1 MADTDSALKTQ
12 LFMSESQRNNAMDL
26 TNRINQGF
34 QAIGQA
40 LKFKSDISQSM
51 VSSALDLRKLEIDEW
66 YKGEA
71 LKNEAASLRI
81 REQELIKDNDYR
93 RDALNEKMEYNRLE
107 RERKL
112 ADQDRIRANSLVTN
126 QIGVLDQENEGLVIE
141 AANIEKRINQLEVD
155 YFANPGKTS
164 REEIDDL
171 KANYRL
177 GLEKIQGKIIS
188 NKFKVSRLTNTKG
201 DIAAGLA
208 DLSTV
213 SGAPNERDYSGL
225 RNAPNESANIGLTPN
240 PKIIDG
246 VDRGPS
252 VVTDEYGVMSLGESK
267 GKYYPSPQG
276 LPLSQEYPVDQ
287 LTGQMLSP
295 EQVEIA
301 LKQGGTLVPEHQ
313 RNAYNNQQ
321 QKSKSSDVD
330 SGLTEKRGFDK
341 EVIPIVKPKTYKI
354 SAKDVFYYAD
364 TAPNADYNPAALKN
378 MYESLPEEERN
389 NVSSKIKISR
399 AEEAAK
405 SAVALIW
412 EANYEPKKE
421 NERYGDIIPTDN
433 FKTINVFQETKKAA
447 LERLKNKTSD
457 DLIKDP
463 SLITLEDG
471 MKAANKVFGINQ
483 EPNTPPAAP
492 RPPGVNT
499 DEVNAALGLG
509 GKNPQPNNPPPNTDE
524 FNIETATNNYI
535 KMLGGDSLESD
546 AMGSSFNEEI
556 NKKASALAEFE
567 KNTIQFLQ
575 KNERELTRSLASLS
589 EDELGVIRT
598 VASGDYGSSTY
609 GTYVNREQAVK
620 AIMAKG
626 KEYAAEFLAE
636 NELSKNKK
644 LGIYRKARK
653 ELEPKKSAIERSRE
667 KLRKTREYL
676 QTTLEQ
682 QPNVNVYK

>member
-267 GKYYPSPQG
+267 GEYYPSPQG

-412 EANYEPKKE
+412 EAKYEPKKE

-433 FKTINVFQETKKAA
+433 FKTIDVFQETKKAA

-483 EPNTPPAAP
+483 EPNTPPVVP
-492 RPPGVNT
+492 KPPGVNT

-509 GKNPQPNNPPPNTDE
+509 GNNPPPPNTNKFD
-524 FNIETATNNYI
+524 IETATNNYI
-535 KMLGGDSLESD
+535 KMLGGDSTESD
-546 AMGSSFNEEI
+546 AMGEVFNNRI
-556 NKKASALAEFE
+556 NEQAGALAKFD
-567 KNTIQFLQ
+567 KDTNQFLE
-575 KNERELTRSLASLS
+575 KDERELTRSLASLS
-589 EDELGVIRT
+589 EDELGVIKT
-598 VASGDYGSSTY
+598 VSSGDYGNFTY
-609 GTYVNREQAVK
+609 GTYENRQQAVK
-620 AIMAKG
+620 AIMSKG
-626 KEYAAEFLAE
+626 KRYAAEFLAE
-636 NELSKNKK
+636 RELVKSKKFNLYKE
-644 LGIYRKARK
+644 ARK
-653 ELEPKKSAIERSRE
+653 KIDW
-667 KLRKTREYL
+667 
-676 QTTLEQ
+676 
-682 QPNVNVYK
+682 